1 MCQGAGLAPIV
12 MNTPDIV
19 FVGLGEAG
27 QAFAGQLAC
36 VSRGYDR
43 KQDAAKR
50 AAFDANHV
58 AWAGSNAEAVADAP
72 LIVSLVTA
80 DQALLAAE
88 ETARSIAKG
97 ALFCDLNSVAPDT
110 KRAAAEAIEAAGGR
124 YVDVAVMAPVHP
136 QRLKVPML
144 VSGPYADAGSAALG
158 ALGFQTRIV
167 GQAIGDASAI
177 KMIRSV
183 MVKGI
188 EALSAECALAA
199 HAAGVEAEVLASLDK
214 SWKEQSW
221 AERFD
226 YNLDRM
232 LVHGLRRA
240 AEMEEV
246 VKTLDGLGTGSQMTR
261 GTVERQRAI
270 GAIGQGAPNG
280 LRAKVTLITAHVMPA
295 QAGISGGESATETH
309 ETPAYAGVTI

>member
-1 MCQGAGLAPIV
+1 MDA
-12 MNTPDIV
+12 PDIV
-19 FVGLGEAG
+19 FIGFGEAG
-27 QAFAGQLAC
+27 QAFAGPLQAR
-36 VSRGYDR
+36 SRGYDR
-43 KQDAAKR
+43 RQDAAKQAEF
-50 AAFDANHV
+50 AANGVEAM
-58 AWAGSNAEAVADAP
+58 ASNEAAVTGAP

-80 DQALLAAE
+80 DQALAAAA
-88 ETARSIAKG
+88 ETARAIAPG
-97 ALFCDLNSVAPDT
+97 TLFCDLNSVAPDT
-110 KRAAAEAIEAAGGR
+110 KRAAAKAIEAAGGR

-136 QRLKVPML
+136 ARLKVPLL
-144 VSGPYADAGSAALG
+144 VSGPHAAAGAAALAALG
-158 ALGFQTRIV
+158 FNPRVV
-167 GQAIGDASAI
+167 GERLGDASAI

-183 MVKGI
+183 MVKGL

-199 HAAGVEAEVLASLDK
+199 HAAGVEAEVIASLDA
-214 SWKEQSW
+214 SWKEQGW

-270 GAIGQGAPNG
+270 GTIRCKQPPER
-280 LRAKVTLITAHVMPA
+280 LDEKI
-295 QAGISGGESATETH
+295 ATILERKA
-309 ETPAYAGVTI
+309 EAA